1 MKLSQKKYKE
11 NYKNFILDSLNT
23 EEGINKETLRE
34 DKINY
39 LINRFNLEYGWK
51 LGRTFADTKQNVLEE
66 WLSGLVINIPYTYYD
81 IIELAKKMGSVD
93 ETLTQKQ
100 EDKITSNYF
109 RFMANIMILL
119 FQEVKK

>member
-39 LINRFNLEYGWK
+39 LIN
-51 LGRTFADTKQNVLEE
+51 
-66 WLSGLVINIPYTYYD
+66 
-81 IIELAKKMGSVD
+81 
-93 ETLTQKQ
+93 
-100 EDKITSNYF
+100 
-109 RFMANIMILL
+109 
-119 FQEVKK
+119 